1 MLIFFFYVIYSKH
14 KTHSPYA
21 FFFRCFQTCRQFD
34 KVVGFKL
41 KSRLSIFS
49 CGYLK
54 SDVYFLWPN
63 LIARWGQI
71 PTFYQYGARHYGIC
85 YVKLY
90 VTPVVEWTLFTLNP
104 HKEVKELVK
113 TYSSIQPWK
122 QSRSYLCC
130 WRCYTE
136 FSIDHMVLISLRL
149 HRWTDKSSSAA
160 TPPNAAQTTACI
172 NTRYVTDLNAAFKKV
187 AYIKVYLKGGI
198 LLFSPNPLRCQKQS
212 WTWLKYNEE
221 TETIPT
227 CVHTTHFPC
236 LGSCSHCLL
245 CCHIAN
251 VSKVANG
258 SVTFSLTC

>member
-1 MLIFFFYVIYSKH
+1 MATQNSAQQSFRSTNADFFFFYVIYSKH

-63 LIARWGQI
+63 LIARWGRI

-160 TPPNAAQTTACI
+160 TFTMLSVSYYRNAPK
-172 NTRYVTDLNAAFKKV
+172 RSTDNSMYQHSVRHWFKRS
-187 AYIKVYLKGGI
+187 
-198 LLFSPNPLRCQKQS
+198 F
-212 WTWLKYNEE
+212 
-221 TETIPT
+221 
-227 CVHTTHFPC
+227 
-236 LGSCSHCLL
+236 
-245 CCHIAN
+245 
-251 VSKVANG
+251 
-258 SVTFSLTC
+258 